1 MTFQPGQSGNPKGY
15 SGPRNRRRHEVFQ
28 IIKDL
33 GHKFALVTLS
43 TLAHESQDEG
53 IKMAA
58 AAALAPYCHPKLQA
72 TPTPRFV
79 ENPID
84 VADFVRVSDAESFLA
99 RLPVLVARGE
109 LDFQSAQE
117 LCAMTKLWIDSQNAR
132 SELELKKITVDGPG
146 DQVIR
151 IEGGLSALPGPT
163 TARRPTA
170 TLSPPPSLLC
180 RRLNPVHPS
189 QKPRARNRCENTP
202 PELCQFRIVPQFWAQ
217 IPNMRNC

>member
-33 GHKFALVTLS
+33 GHKDALVTLS

-151 IEGGLSALPGPT
+151 IEGGLPALPGTNTIMPVLDHGQ
-163 TARRPTA
+163 A
-170 TLSPPPSLLC
+170 TNGHALAAPQ
-180 RRLNPVHPS
+180 PV
-189 QKPRARNRCENTP
+189 
-202 PELCQFRIVPQFWAQ
+202 VPQIESSPSEPETKGQ
-217 IPNMRNC
+217 EPV